1 MRSPSYAPATGP
13 LWRGFLAFVLP
24 MLAQNIL
31 QSLAMTLGS
40 IIVGRTLGVGYL
52 AAMATFMPVAF
63 FFIAFLIGLT
73 AGASVLVGQAA
84 GAGKPELIRRIAG
97 TTMTATL
104 ALGLVLATAGEHL
117 VPRIMAILAVPA
129 DIMEPAADYAR
140 ATFIVIPVLFVF
152 ILAGAL
158 LRGMRDTMRPLQ
170 MQIVSTVLAIGL
182 TLWLVVGVGLGVRG
196 AAWAQGISQLV
207 ALAALGWWLRRQSG
221 HPLAP
226 DRAFWRD
233 MRPDFRLLG
242 QILRL
247 GLPTGV
253 QIVVGSASGLVIVGL
268 VNAFGS
274 EATAAYGAV
283 SQIVAYVQ
291 FPALSIAIA
300 ASIFGAQMIGAGRQ
314 DRLDEVV
321 LTAQVMNLLLT
332 GSLVVLVLASSRLIV
347 AAFLTDPEVIALA
360 RRLLF
365 IVAWS
370 SLMFGAGTIFSG
382 VMRASGTV
390 LVPMVIAIAC
400 ILLVELPVAVWL
412 SRLIGLEGIWW
423 GYVANFAMLMLAQ
436 GAWFVLVWRRKAVVA
451 LV

>member
-1 MRSPSYAPATGP
+1 MRPANYAPTGP
-13 LWRGFLAFVLP
+13 LWRAFLAFVLP
-24 MLAQNIL
+24 MMAQNML
-31 QSLAMTLGS
+31 QSLAMTVSS
-40 IIVGRTLGVGYL
+40 IIVGHTLGVGFL

-73 AGASVLVGQAA
+73 AGASVLIGQAA

-97 TTMTATL
+97 TTMSATL
-104 ALGLVLATAGEHL
+104 LLGLVLAGLGEQL
-117 VPRIMAILAVPA
+117 VPQIMAILAVPA
-129 DIMEPAADYAR
+129 DILAPAADYAR

-152 ILAGAL
+152 ILSGAL

-182 TLWLVVGVGLGVRG
+182 TLWLVAGTGQGVRG

-207 ALAALGWWLRRQSG
+207 ALAALGWWLRRQDR

-226 DRAFWRD
+226 NLAFWRD
-233 MRPDFRLLG
+233 MRPDLGLLM

-253 QIVVGSASGLVIVGL
+253 QIVAGSASGLVIVGL

-274 EATAAYGAV
+274 DATAAYGAV

-321 LTAQVMNLLLT
+321 RTAQLMNLLLT
-332 GSLVVLVLASSRLIV
+332 GALVALVLVLSRVIV
-347 AAFLTDPEVIALA
+347 AAFLADPEVIALA
-360 RRLLF
+360 RHLLF
-365 IVAWS
+365 IVTWS

-390 LVPMVIAIAC
+390 LAPMVIAIGC
-400 ILLVELPVAVWL
+400 ILLVELPVAIWL
-412 SRLIGLEGIWW
+412 SHLIGLEGIWW
-423 GYVANFAMLMLAQ
+423 GYVANFAMLMLLQ
-436 GAWFVLVWRRKAVVA
+436 GAWFMLVWRRKAVVA